1 MVLEPERLLETGEG
15 VFGSE
20 KPTYSLT
27 TVGIC
32 EHVHQVRAEK
42 LTHMQYPVRR

>member
-1 MVLEPERLLETGEG
+1 MVLEPERLLRTGAG
-15 VFGSE
+15 VFES
-20 KPTYSLT
+20 KWRTYNLA

-42 LTHMQYPVRR
+42 LTHIQ